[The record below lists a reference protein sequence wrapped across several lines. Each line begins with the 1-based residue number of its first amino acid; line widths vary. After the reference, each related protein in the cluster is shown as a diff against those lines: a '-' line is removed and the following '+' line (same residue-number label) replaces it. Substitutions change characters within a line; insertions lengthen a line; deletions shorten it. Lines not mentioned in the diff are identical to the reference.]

1 MINDQQSNQIMQNQA
16 NDLASNGSSDPA
28 ATPAPNLGLGT
39 NPAVMQP
46 AYPTDLD
53 NSQPAPDPAPVVD
66 NNDAYNSA
74 PVVPEPVQSAPGDLD
89 EIKKQALEQ
98 LSPMV
103 SKLEQAPEERYK
115 TLMMMI
121 QASDNQ
127 DLIKEAYEAAKQIE
141 DEKVKAEALLSIVNE
156 INYFTQKSS

>member
-1 MINDQQSNQIMQNQA
+1 MLNDQQSNQIMQNQV
-16 NDLASNGSSDPA
+16 NDLASDGTSDA
-28 ATPAPNLGLGT
+28 SQPAPTLGLGS
-39 NPAVMQP
+39 NPAVLQP
-46 AYPTDLD
+46 AYPADMDSPQEEPTTA
-53 NSQPAPDPAPVVD
+53 PAVVSED
-66 NNDAYNSA
+66 TSTSA
-74 PVVPEPVQSAPGDLD
+74 PVVPAPSPSTAPAGDLED
-89 EIKKQALEQ
+89 IKKQALEQ

-141 DEKVKAEALLSIVNE
+141 DEKIKAEALLSIVNE
-156 INYFTQKSS
+156 INYFTQKN